1 MFIKLTRLDNSPI
14 WLNAAFVVTVEP
26 RKGGGSVVV
35 PVGDGLDYDVREAP
49 EAVLA
54 LLGDAPAPAILPI
67 PTSDALTPTP
77 EDVSPE
83 TDAQLVSEARQS
95 AEKAEPDAA
104 KPVPAEAPADEA
116 KPAKRTRKTAT
127 TATAKKPRATRKK
140 KPALPLPPED
150 VERLSRMRPKSLKKL
165 QNTLQSQFKVE
176 DVASAIEA
184 LAANGVFT
192 LEQERVLWPTP
203 DPA

>member
-1 MFIKLTRLDNSPI
+1 MFIRLTRLDNSPI
-14 WLNAAFVVTVEP
+14 WLNAAFIVTVEP

-67 PTSDALTPTP
+67 PTKDALTPTP

-95 AEKAEPDAA
+95 AEKSEPSAEAEPA
-104 KPVPAEAPADEA
+104 A

-127 TATAKKPRATRKK
+127 TTTAKKPRATRKK

-150 VERLSRMRPKSLKKL
+150 VERLSRMRPKSRKKL

-184 LAANGVFT
+184 LAANAVFT

-203 DPA
+203 DPV

>member
-1 MFIKLTRLDNSPI
+1 MFIRLTRLDNSPI
-14 WLNAAFVVTVEP
+14 WLNASFIVTVEP

-35 PVGDGLDYDVREAP
+35 PVGDGLDYDVRETP

-54 LLGDAPAPAILPI
+54 LLGDAPAPAILPV

-95 AEKAEPDAA
+95 VEKAEPDAA
-104 KPVPAEAPADEA
+104 KPAPAEAPADEA

-127 TATAKKPRATRKK
+127 TTTAKKPRATRKK

-184 LAANGVFT
+184 LAANAVFT
-192 LEQERVLWPTP
+192 LEQERVLWSTP

>member
-1 MFIKLTRLDNSPI
+1 MFIRLTRLDNSPI
-14 WLNAAFVVTVEP
+14 WLNAAFIVTVEP

-35 PVGDGLDYDVREAP
+35 PVGDGLDYDVREMP

-67 PTSDALTPTP
+67 PTKDALTPTP

-95 AEKAEPDAA
+95 AEKSEPSAE
-104 KPVPAEAPADEA
+104 KSAPADATTDEP

-127 TATAKKPRATRKK
+127 TTTAKKPRATRKK

-184 LAANGVFT
+184 LAANAVFT

>member
-95 AEKAEPDAA
+95 AEKAEPSAA
-104 KPVPAEAPADEA
+104 KPAPAEAPADEA

-127 TATAKKPRATRKK
+127 TTTAKKPRATRKK

-184 LAANGVFT
+184 LAANAVFT